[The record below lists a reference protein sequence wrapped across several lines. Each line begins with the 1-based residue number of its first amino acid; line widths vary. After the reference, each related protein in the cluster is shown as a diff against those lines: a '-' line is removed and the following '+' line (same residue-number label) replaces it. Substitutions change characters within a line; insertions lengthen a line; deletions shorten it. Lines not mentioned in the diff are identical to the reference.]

1 MKDIGII
8 TKKLSETIQPSFDD
22 CIGLGL
28 SRRPPV
34 KKEMIKRVIQL
45 FYLTCNDIICI
56 SINQPVNYYNPA
68 FWLAELLTVY
78 SNSEQWGENSRFP
91 EVSKVSLK

>member
-8 TKKLSETIQPSFDD
+8 TLLMYFKKLSSETMKPSFDD

-28 SRRPPV
+28 SRRPPF
-34 KKEMIKRVIQL
+34 KKEMIKIVIQL

-68 FWLAELLTVY
+68 F
-78 SNSEQWGENSRFP
+78 
-91 EVSKVSLK
+91 